1 MTTFCYM
8 HFHCDQLTTI
18 RQEMNIFISSSNNC
32 LMANTKNRFQLSLVR
47 KDKNKTLKIII
58 SFCCQTLRNWAP
70 YYAKGLNSCASQ
82 RGLWRSPQLPSNYI
96 FLFFFFFFQN
106 KIAILTPFKS
116 SLVPFRAVVLNL
128 FLVLSQIL
136 NLKVYRSPNQI
147 NENFQLVWCNCCW
160 LVFF

>member
-1 MTTFCYM
+1 MKNFCYM

-18 RQEMNIFISSSNNC
+18 RQEMNIFISPSNNC

-96 FLFFFFFFQN
+96 FLFFFFFSEQN
-106 KIAILTPFKS
+106 CHFNTIEIKLGTF
-116 SLVPFRAVVLNL
+116 
-128 FLVLSQIL
+128 
-136 NLKVYRSPNQI
+136 
-147 NENFQLVWCNCCW
+147 
-160 LVFF
+160 

>member
-1 MTTFCYM
+1 
-8 HFHCDQLTTI
+8 
-18 RQEMNIFISSSNNC
+18 
-32 LMANTKNRFQLSLVR
+32 MANTKNRYQLSLVR

-58 SFCCQTLRNWAP
+58 SFGCQTLRNWAP
-70 YYAKGLNSCASQ
+70 YYAKGLKSCASQ

-96 FLFFFFFFQN
+96 FFVFLFFQN

-116 SLVPFRAVVLNL
+116 SLVPFRAMVLNL

-147 NENFQLVWCNCCW
+147 NENFQLVWCNYCR